1 MRHLFLISFTN
12 LTCTSDRFRWVYCQL
27 EYLANC
33 LPGRIQRA
41 LDELPES
48 LDGIYERTLR
58 EIEESKWEYV
68 QQLLFCVTVAC
79 RPLRVEELAE
89 ILAFDFKLGTIPK
102 FHEDWRLRNPVE
114 AVLSTC
120 PSLLAVVNVETSLGT
135 SRVVQFSH
143 FSVREFL
150 TSRRLAEGHDNI
162 SRRYHIS
169 MSPAHTFVTQACLG
183 VLLHFD
189 KDITSRTL
197 TEFPLAEYAAQ
208 HWFEHARFGGVS
220 ENVVEGMRQL
230 FDRTK
235 PHLSIWL
242 WIHDPTLPHWKRS
255 ERPERPSSPCGTPLH
270 YAAFC
275 GLRDIAEI
283 LANEHP
289 LDVNSQSLDGGSS
302 PLHLASLGGHTDL
315 ARMLVERGA
324 EVSARYKDG
333 RTALHLASLYGHVY
347 VARMLVEGGADV
359 SAKTKHGSTA
369 LHFASYH
376 GHVDLS
382 RMLIEYNAD
391 VLAQRKDGWAVLHLA
406 SLNGHLDLARMLV
419 ERGADVSA
427 RHKDGWTAL
436 HVASLCNH
444 VDLAQVLVER
454 GADVSAKTEDG
465 WTALHL
471 ALENGHEDLARMLVA
486 RGIDVSVHHEDGRTA
501 LHVESRYDQVGL
513 TQILA
518 EDGADVPRPRKG
530 GLHRI
535 TKRCRTAVRT
545 LRGYLRVSQ

>member
-1 MRHLFLISFTN
+1 
-12 LTCTSDRFRWVYCQL
+12 
-27 EYLANC
+27 
-33 LPGRIQRA
+33 LPA
-41 LDELPES
+41 TLDET
-48 LDGIYERTLR
+48 YERTLL
-58 EIEESKWEYV
+58 EIEETNWEFV
-68 QQLLFCVTVAC
+68 QRLIFCVTVAC

-89 ILAFDFKLGTIPK
+89 IFAFDFKSGAIPK
-102 FHEDWRLRNPVE
+102 FHEGWRLENPVE

-120 PSLLAVVNVETSLGT
+120 SSLLAVVNVETSLGT

-150 TSRRLAEGHDNI
+150 TSRRFAERFDKI

-169 MSPAHTFVTQACLG
+169 MPPAHTFVAQACLG
-183 VLLHFD
+183 MLLHLD
-189 KDITSRTL
+189 ESITSRSL
-197 TEFPLAEYAAQ
+197 TDFPLAEYAAQ
-208 HWFEHARFGGVS
+208 HWFEHARFEGVLQD
-220 ENVVEGMRQL
+220 VVEGMKQL

-235 PHLSIWL
+235 PYFSIWL

-255 ERPERPSSPCGTPLH
+255 KRAERPSSPCRTPLH

-275 GLRDIAEI
+275 GLHGIADI

-289 LDVNSQSLDGGSS
+289 LDVNSQSLSDGSS
-302 PLHLASLGGHTDL
+302 PLHLASRGGHVDL

-324 EVSARYKDG
+324 EVSA
-333 RTALHLASLYGHVY
+333 
-347 VARMLVEGGADV
+347 E
-359 SAKTKHGSTA
+359 TKHGSTA
-369 LHFASYH
+369 LHFASYN
-376 GHVDLS
+376 GHMDLS
-382 RMLIEYNAD
+382 QILIEYNAD
-391 VLAQRKDGWAVLHLA
+391 VSAQRKDGWAVLHLA
-406 SLNGHLDLARMLV
+406 SLNGHIDLARMLV
-419 ERGADVSA
+419 EYGADVSV

-444 VDLAQVLVER
+444 VDLARMLVEC

-486 RGIDVSVHHEDGRTA
+486 CGIDVSVHHEDGQTA
-501 LHVESRYDQVGL
+501 LHVESRYDKVGL
-513 TQILA
+513 TQILV

-530 GLHRI
+530 GLRRI

-545 LRGYLRVSQ
+545 LGGYLRASQ